1 MDDDTRYDPL
11 RYAQKV
17 APGEVPDK
25 IALLP
30 GLNSPY
36 KASSTV
42 DGEVPRLVVI
52 MGKDGF
58 RIGSVA
64 YVTLQYAHLGTG
76 VLVFTATGQV
86 VSFLFSDLQP
96 KLLTIHGRNLLRI
109 YHHIGLKRM
118 AWIRQ
123 TDRDFTLV
131 GDEADEPVITRIEVC
146 DWKRPK
152 EEQEPALVEAPAL
165 EMA

>member
-1 MDDDTRYDPL
+1 MDDDVKYDPL
-11 RYAQKV
+11 KYAQKV
-17 APGEVPDK
+17 APGEVADK

-64 YVTLQYAHLGTG
+64 YVTLQYTHLGTG
-76 VLVFTATGQV
+76 ELIFTATGQIIT
-86 VSFLFSDLQP
+86 FLFSDLQP

-123 TDRDFTLV
+123 TDRDFRLV
-131 GDEADEPVITRIEVC
+131 GDEADEPVITRIEVS

-152 EEQEPALVEAPAL
+152 EEIEAKPTEKPAGNLA
-165 EMA
+165 

>member
-1 MDDDTRYDPL
+1 MDDESKYDPL
-11 RYAQKV
+11 KFHQK
-17 APGEVPDK
+17 AATPEVSDR

-42 DGEVPRLVVI
+42 DGEVSRLVVI

-76 VLVFTATGQV
+76 ELGFSANGQV
-86 VSFLFSDLQP
+86 FSFLFSDLQP
-96 KLLTIHGRNLLRI
+96 KLLTVHGRNLLRV

-123 TDRDFTLV
+123 TDRDFRLV
-131 GDEADEPVITRIEVC
+131 GDEADEPIITRI
-146 DWKRPK
+146 DLNNWKRPK
-152 EEQEPALVEAPAL
+152 EEQEAAPA
-165 EMA
+165 EAMAGELV

>member
-1 MDDDTRYDPL
+1 MDDEERYDPL
-11 RYAQKV
+11 KFHQKAV
-17 APGEVPDK
+17 TPESSDR

-36 KASSTV
+36 KAASTV
-42 DGEVPRLVVI
+42 DGEVSRLVVI

-76 VLVFTATGQV
+76 ELAFAANGQV
-86 VSFLFSDLQP
+86 FSFLFSDLQP
-96 KLLTIHGRNLLRI
+96 KLLTVHGRNLLRI
-109 YHHIGLKRM
+109 YHHVGLKRM

-123 TDRDFTLV
+123 TDRDFRLV
-131 GDEADEPVITRIEVC
+131 GDEADEPIITRATVTN
-146 DWKRPK
+146 WKRPR
-152 EEQEPALVEAPAL
+152 EEQEAALAEV
-165 EMA
+165 MAEELA

>member
-1 MDDDTRYDPL
+1 MADDLKYDPL
-11 RYAQKV
+11 KYSQKV
-17 APGEVPDK
+17 APGEVTDK
-25 IALLP
+25 VALLP

-42 DGEVPRLVVI
+42 DGEVTRLVVI

-64 YVTLQYAHLGTG
+64 YVTLQYAHLGVG
-76 VLVFTATGQV
+76 EMIFTATGQTLN
-86 VSFLFSDLQP
+86 FLFSDLQP
-96 KLLTIHGRNLLRI
+96 KLLTVHGRNLLRT

-131 GDEADEPVITRIEVC
+131 GDAADEPVITRIEVC

-152 EEQEPALVEAPAL
+152 EEQEPALVEELA
-165 EMA
+165 